1 MQDQEL
7 SQDEYGKAR
16 ARFIQAV
23 QQHEMSP
30 EEMLRMARDSQNFEQ
45 INVSSMHMQN
55 VWWNRPMAEDFKIPS
70 VTFTPKP
77 SRIARLV
84 AWLRRAFK

>member
-1 MQDQEL
+1 MQDQYP
-7 SQDEYGKAR
+7 SQSEAQAAR
-16 ARFIQAV
+16 IRYLESLRH
-23 QQHEMSP
+23 HEMSP
-30 EEMLRMARDSQNFEQ
+30 EEMLRMARDSQNVEQ
-45 INVSSMHMQN
+45 INVPSMHMQN

-70 VTFTPKP
+70 VTFMPKP